1 MSVVARPTSDPLA
14 GPSPGSPLSG
24 AAGPVRATLISRR
37 TPLSAR
43 GEPLLWLMGLSLTLC
58 VAMIVGLLSMIVFQ
72 GFTTFWPRPIDK
84 VTLADG
90 GKFLGIPMRDE
101 AFVPG
106 EIESKHLSEIRASA
120 SSGAFASDGRPIRR
134 LYRTGNKEIGAP
146 FRWVT
151 LADIKAVE
159 RPPLATMLE
168 RREWGVWL
176 GEPRSM
182 ISIKTVNVSASAGPI
197 VAAET
202 LPSARGDQRVLRKVE
217 RTESDG
223 SRVVRESTYLTSDAE
238 QAWGSFQSAHAEAV
252 DRHERIERLT
262 KFDIGS
268 LNRRMDDQRLR
279 VKSAEIEHA
288 RTAAPHDAPMLGIAG
303 VLAVTVSVAGA
314 AVGAIA
320 LARRRATNPLAGMIA
335 VRSLWCAVA
344 LGAVFAALEHPWSG
358 PRMSAERLGAIK
370 ADAAEQVTAL
380 QARYATV
387 LGAIN
392 ELREEEGRERVEFVE
407 PSQGSFAPLR
417 QSSPEDPLMI
427 AQVVRAVPANALS
440 FGGKVGVYFSRWRE
454 FLFDDPRE
462 ANTEGGVFPV
472 IFGTVLLTLLLSL
485 VVVPLG
491 VIAALYLRE
500 YAKQGPVTS
509 AVRIA
514 VNNLAGVPSIVYGVF
529 GLGFFCYTV
538 GKYVDQGP
546 TEPMG
551 QTSFWL
557 VGAGL
562 AALVAVSLAAALL
575 AKPRPGKPVLT
586 RHRALAAAAGV
597 AWCAAFGVVTV
608 WVSGIP
614 QFHGLFEANL
624 PSPTIGTRGLLW
636 GALTLALMTLPVVI
650 VATEEA
656 IAAVPRTMRE
666 GSYGCGASK
675 WQTIRRIVLP
685 GAMPGIMTGMVLAM
699 ARGAGEV
706 APLMLVGAV
715 KLAPELPFSA
725 QFPFIHLER
734 SFMHLGFHIYDLG
747 FQSPDSDAARPLVWT
762 TTLLLIAIVV
772 LLNLAA
778 ITIRARLRGRFKSQQ
793 F

>member
-1 MSVVARPTSDPLA
+1 MTAVAVEQPRVVQRGRDKATAR
-14 GPSPGSPLSG
+14 G
-24 AAGPVRATLISRR
+24 

-58 VAMIVGLLSMIVFQ
+58 VVMIVGLLSMIVFE
-72 GFTTFWPRPIDK
+72 GFTTFWPRPIDR
-84 VTLADG
+84 VTLSSG
-90 GKFLGIPMRDE
+90 EQFLGIPIRDE
-101 AFVPG
+101 PFDAG
-106 EIESKHLSEIRASA
+106 EVEAKHLDEIRAAAPPGSFDSA
-120 SSGAFASDGRPIRR
+120 GRPIRR
-134 LYRTGNKEIGAP
+134 FYRTGNKEIGPP

-151 LADIKAVE
+151 LADIASVE
-159 RPPLATMLE
+159 RPPLAVMLE

-176 GEPRSM
+176 GEPKAVLS
-182 ISIKTVNVSASAGPI
+182 ISTVRVP
-197 VAAET
+197 
-202 LPSARGDQRVLRKVE
+202 PSADHAGADAQTGVSPGTAPVLRTLE

-223 SRVVRESTYLTSDAE
+223 TKIFRETKELTSTPEQSWSAFSAAHVTAAE
-238 QAWGSFQSAHAEAV
+238 
-252 DRHERIERLT
+252 RHERIEHLT

-268 LNRRMDDQRLR
+268 INREIDAWRLR
-279 VKSAEIEHA
+279 VRKAEIDRE
-288 RTAAPHDAPMLGIAG
+288 RSLRPHDEPSLGIPSFLG
-303 VLAVTVSVAGA
+303 VSAVVTGLAVSAFTISRQIRTSRFGGPRPRGA
-314 AVGAIA
+314 V
-320 LARRRATNPLAGMIA
+320 
-335 VRSLWCAVA
+335 VKSLWCAA
-344 LGAVFAALEHPWSG
+344 AAGAVFAALENPWSG
-358 PRMSAERLGAIK
+358 PSMSDDRLSAIK
-370 ADAAEQVTAL
+370 AEAQSQTTAL
-380 QARYATV
+380 QTRYAEV
-387 LGAIN
+387 LGTIN
-392 ELREEEGRERVEFVE
+392 TLRDQELSERVMFVE
-407 PSQGSFAPLR
+407 PGQGRFAPVR
-417 QSSPEDPLMI
+417 QSSPDDPLMI

-440 FGGKVGVYFSRWRE
+440 LTQKVGVYLDRWRE

-500 YAKQGPVTS
+500 YAKQGPLTS

-538 GKYVDQGP
+538 GRYIDQGP
-546 TEPMG
+546 SEPMG
-551 QTSFWL
+551 RTPFWL
-557 VGAGL
+557 LGAGL
-562 AALVAVSLAAALL
+562 AALIALGL
-575 AKPRPGKPVLT
+575 SIALFAKPKPGDAQLT
-586 RHRALAAAAGV
+586 RHRVLGVAAGLI
-597 AWCAAFGVVTV
+597 WCAAFGVVTV
-608 WVSGIP
+608 WLSGTP
-614 QFHGLFEANL
+614 HFHGLFEANL
-624 PSPTIGTRGLLW
+624 PSPTMGTRGLLW

-715 KLAPELPFSA
+715 KLAPELPFSS

-762 TTLLLIAIVV
+762 TTLLLIVIVV
-772 LLNLAA
+772 MLNLAA
-778 ITIRARLRGRFKSQQ
+778 ITIRARLRGRLKSQQ